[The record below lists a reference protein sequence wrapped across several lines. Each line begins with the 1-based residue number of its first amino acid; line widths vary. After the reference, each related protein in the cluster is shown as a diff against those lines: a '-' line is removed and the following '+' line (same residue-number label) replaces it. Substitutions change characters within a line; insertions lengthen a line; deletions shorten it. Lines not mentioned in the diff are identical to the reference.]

1 MKGGG
6 EVEEGLRGV
15 VKVVVKTLHLKRFT
29 KLRFSRGPA
38 GCRLGKV
45 LSESLRRLGYRDRS
59 PAVNGAPGP
68 ESSE

>member
-1 MKGGG
+1 MLRKVCGGLSRLLLRPYTLKG
-6 EVEEGLRGV
+6 
-15 VKVVVKTLHLKRFT
+15 FT

-59 PAVNGAPGP
+59 PVVNGAPGP